1 MIVSRGNRF
10 DKPKKESKRPPSC
23 ENGLKV
29 VCPYRELVDNSTDGA
44 LTSASAAANASA
56 LIDLVGTTLISD
68 SADGALSSAAAA
80 TNASISNLHD
90 KVPPFYST
98 YIVSYFLK
106 NTIGKCKYSFG
117 FCRQYSKK
125 QGGIAMKPNNQIA
138 PELRQ
143 PGNSAAM
150 TTPHP
155 DRFSVAKRHKK

>member
-1 MIVSRGNRF
+1 MQ
-10 DKPKKESKRPPSC
+10 SKRPFSC
-23 ENGLKV
+23 ENGLRS
-29 VCPYRELVDNSTDGA
+29 CLYRDLVNDSADGA
-44 LTSASAAANASA
+44 LTSASAAGNASA

-98 YIVSYFLK
+98 SIVAYFLK

-117 FCRQYSKK
+117 FCRQYGKK
-125 QGGIAMKPNNQIA
+125 QGGIAMKPKDHIA

-143 PGNSAAM
+143 PGNNAAM

-155 DRFSVAKRHKK
+155 DRFFAKKERKK